1 LDIFK
6 AGNCALEVTCT
17 LIGTVEQDVVGVV
30 HMANLHEKLVKILL
44 IFTQSDSHREEIL
57 EFSNEGVEHQNQPK
71 EDMTIFENSF
81 SLKMGSVV
89 LSLGIVFFL
98 LINSI
103 SFLVQV
109 LQVLDQQSLD
119 LVSLDALVFHFRA
132 LLSQS
137 LVDVDDQVGQTFC
150 FYLILLLKLLYH
162 VVPLDAV
169 FLQVLLL
176 DLFESDLRRLLCF
189 DLLEL
194 FFSLNKQL
202 QKFLET

>member
-1 LDIFK
+1 M
-6 AGNCALEVTCT
+6 
-17 LIGTVEQDVVGVV
+17 VGVI

-109 LQVLDQQSLD
+109 LQILDQQSLD
-119 LVSLDALVFHFRA
+119 FVSLDALVFHFRA

-137 LVDVDDQVGQTFC
+137 LVDMDDQVGQAFC
-150 FYLILLLKLLYH
+150 FYLILLLKLLDH

>member
-1 LDIFK
+1 
-6 AGNCALEVTCT
+6 
-17 LIGTVEQDVVGVV
+17 
-30 HMANLHEKLVKILL
+30 M
-44 IFTQSDSHREEIL
+44 
-57 EFSNEGVEHQNQPK
+57 
-71 EDMTIFENSF
+71 
-81 SLKMGSVV
+81 V
-89 LSLGIVFFL
+89 LSLEIVFFFL
-98 LINSI
+98 DNHI

-119 LVSLDALVFHFRA
+119 FVSLDTLVFHFRA

-150 FYLILLLKLLYH
+150 FYLILLLKFLDH

-169 FLQVLLL
+169 ILQVLL
-176 DLFESDLRRLLCF
+176 RLLCF

-194 FFSLNKQL
+194 FLSLNKQL